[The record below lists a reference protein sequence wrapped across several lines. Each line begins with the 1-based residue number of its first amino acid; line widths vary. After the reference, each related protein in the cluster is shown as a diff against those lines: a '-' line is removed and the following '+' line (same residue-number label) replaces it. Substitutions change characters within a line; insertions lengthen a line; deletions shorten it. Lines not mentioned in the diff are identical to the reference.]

1 MSNRRRPQLP
11 EEPPA
16 IPLEKEEA
24 ASRTVFI
31 NENIRVIRQL
41 KSQGKSADEIEKEVP
56 VFARD
61 YPAVYKMVLKINL
74 ESEKESAPLRT
85 MIAMLDR
92 MGKGQMTQDQASG
105 VVGQRLYDTYIKP
118 NIDESGP
125 PSGPSGSSGSSG
137 SSGHR

>member
-1 MSNRRRPQLP
+1 MSNRRPPQLP

-16 IPLEKEEA
+16 IPLEAEVA

-31 NENIRVIRQL
+31 NDNIRIVRQL
-41 KSQGKSADEIEKEVP
+41 KLQGKSSDEIEKEVP
-56 VFARD
+56 LFARD
-61 YPAVYKMVLKINL
+61 YPALYKMVLKINL

-118 NIDESGP
+118 NIDESRPP
-125 PSGPSGSSGSSG
+125 PS
-137 SSGHR
+137 

>member
-1 MSNRRRPQLP
+1 
-11 EEPPA
+11 
-16 IPLEKEEA
+16 
-24 ASRTVFI
+24 VFI